1 MRTDQTEAPDPWR
14 LELGPNDR
22 DDDEDDEEEDENEV
36 EIGGEDEERGVV
48 FD

>member
-1 MRTDQTEAPDPWR
+1 MRTDHAETPDPWR
-14 LELGPNDR
+14 LGPNDR
-22 DDDEDDEEEDENEV
+22 DDDDEDDDEDEDDEA

>member
-14 LELGPNDR
+14 LERGPNDR
-22 DDDEDDEEEDENEV
+22 DDDEDDEEEDEV